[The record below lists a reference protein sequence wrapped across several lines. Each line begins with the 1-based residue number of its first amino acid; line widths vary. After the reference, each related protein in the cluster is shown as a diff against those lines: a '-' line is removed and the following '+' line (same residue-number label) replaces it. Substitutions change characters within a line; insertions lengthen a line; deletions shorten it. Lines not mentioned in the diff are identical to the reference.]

1 MATDPVCLA
10 IFNEDNATAT
20 SVYRDEKYYFCCNY
34 CKKQFDENPRRYSR
48 ISHDIS
54 VNLDQCK

>member
-10 IFNEDNATAT
+10 IVDEDNATAT

>member
-10 IFNEDNATAT
+10 IFDEDNATAT